1 MSRLRKRLPGL
12 LIDALMTLLCAW
24 ALVLPGLR
32 VAMLQQESFH
42 ALLLLAGMSVVAS
55 GLSLLQGK
63 ARTVFYPALF
73 ALLAASLLTGSQL
86 PGALKTLLDGFIS
99 GKPTLNVVALYSDV
113 LLEAALFL
121 TLIYARLLVH
131 GEPIFSTPLL
141 LSSGLMLWFSGA
153 RASVT
158 DFIPLILAMPLLFV
172 FGMQGEE
179 PLRPVRESGSL
190 TRLLRALPVVILI
203 ALNALALTPPYRQTE
218 PTLEA
223 QADKIRQYINDHYFF
238 TDSRENFSL
247 AAEGYQPMGEEGLGG
262 KPLISNVPVLSV
274 QTGSRVYLRG
284 TILDLYSGRQWFDS
298 LSNERYGYTSA
309 RFAGLRDTL
318 LDMKLPVEGLRIATE
333 EIEISVLNPFPSTIF
348 VPQRLRRLDMGE
360 GMVPYF
366 NASSELFITR
376 NLQVGDTYTLRY
388 EPYMAGTKAT
398 DALALKTRG
407 MLDARYDSLLSGS
420 YTQLPQHL
428 KPDGQVAKLAWGI
441 VGDEQDPYTMATAI
455 RNYLKTH
462 YAYTLEVETAPNDLD
477 FTAHFLFESKQ
488 GYCTYFAT
496 AMTVLARSVGL
507 PSRYVEGFVA
517 LPGTEGEPSVVTG
530 QQAHAWTEIFIPA
543 LGWVGFDATNS
554 TGDQPPPDE
563 STPPPEEP
571 QPSSTPEPQDEPS
584 PEPTQD
590 PGETEPSDQPAAPET
605 TPSPMPPEQ
614 DSTQPDSNL
623 PRTPNRW
630 WIWLLLL
637 AIIALI
643 VWRVRETEPD
653 RLTGKTAMRDKQVLI
668 YWQALTA
675 LRAIAGQALL
685 PSETIRDYAQR
696 SAPEDHGFLSL
707 ADTVS
712 AIVYGRHIPDQ
723 GRVTVAKQYY
733 RSAFLALSP
742 YKRLWAVTQRVWRD
756 TRCRIKRLP
765 AQLRTMLRQIV
776 KLGRK

>member
-1 MSRLRKRLPGL
+1 MSRLRERLPGL
-12 LIDALMTLLCAW
+12 LVDTLMTLLCAW
-24 ALVLPGLR
+24 SFVLPGLR
-32 VAMLQQESFH
+32 AAMLQQESPY
-42 ALLLLAGMSVVAS
+42 ALLLLAGMSAAAS
-55 GLSLLQGK
+55 GLSLLRGK
-63 ARTVFYPALF
+63 ARTLIYPALF
-73 ALLAASLLTGSQL
+73 VLLAVWLLAGSRF
-86 PGALKTLLDGFIS
+86 PGALKTLLDGFVS
-99 GKPTLNVVALYSDV
+99 GKPALNAVALYSDV
-113 LLEAALFL
+113 LLDAALFF

-131 GEPIFSTPLL
+131 GEALFSVPLL

-153 RASVT
+153 RASVS
-158 DFIPLILAMPLLFV
+158 DFIPLILAAPLLFV

-179 PLRPVRESGSL
+179 TLRPGLEPGSL
-190 TRLLRALPVVILI
+190 KRILRALPVVILI
-203 ALNALALTPPYRQTE
+203 ALAALALTPPFRQTE
-218 PTLEA
+218 PKLEA
-223 QADKIRQYINDHYFF
+223 QADKIRQYINDHFFF

-274 QTGSRVYLRG
+274 QTSSRVYLRG
-284 TILDLYSGRQWFDS
+284 TILDLYNGRQWFDS

-318 LDMKLPVEGLRIATE
+318 LDVKLPAESLRTAAE
-333 EIEISVLNPFPSTIF
+333 EIDISVLNPFPSTVF

-376 NLQVGDTYTLRY
+376 NLEVGDSYTLRY
-388 EPYMAGTKAT
+388 EPYMAGTQAT
-398 DALALKTRG
+398 DELAMRLRG

-428 KPDGQVAKLAWGI
+428 KPDGQVAKLARGI
-441 VGDEQDPYTMATAI
+441 VGDERDPYTMAMLI

-462 YAYTLEVETAPNDLD
+462 YAYTLDVEAAPNDLD

-507 PSRYVEGFVA
+507 PSRYIEGFVA
-517 LPGTEGEPSVVTG
+517 LPGTDGGPGVVTG
-530 QQAHAWTEIFIPA
+530 QQAHAWTEVFIPA
-543 LGWVGFDATNS
+543 LGWVGFDATS
-554 TGDQPPPDE
+554 TTGDQPPPSDA
-563 STPPPEEP
+563 SAPPPEEP
-571 QPSSTPEPQDEPS
+571 EPTLAPEPQQEPS

-590 PGETEPSDQPAAPET
+590 PGDPKPSDQPAAPQI
-605 TPSPMPPEQ
+605 TPSPIPPEQ
-614 DSTQPDSNL
+614 DSTLPDTGRS
-623 PRTPNRW
+623 RTPSLW
-630 WIWLLLL
+630 WLWLLLA

-653 RLTGKTAMRDKQVLI
+653 RLAGKTAMRDKQVLI

-675 LRAIAGQALL
+675 LRAIAGHAVL
-685 PSETIRDYAQR
+685 PSETLRDYAVR

-712 AIVYGRHIPDQ
+712 AVMYGRHVPDRE
-723 GRVTVAKQYY
+723 RVTVAKQYY
-733 RSAFLALSP
+733 RGAFLALP
-742 YKRLWAVTQRVWRD
+742 PFKRLWAAAQRVWLD
-756 TRCRIKRLP
+756 TSGRVKRVPSL
-765 AQLRTMLRQIV
+765 LRAALRELV
-776 KLGRK
+776 KPKR

>member
-1 MSRLRKRLPGL
+1 MSRLRERLPGL

-32 VAMLQQESFH
+32 ILMLQQESFH
-42 ALLLLAGMSVVAS
+42 ALLLLAGMSLLSS
-55 GLSLLQGK
+55 GLPQLPVR
-63 ARTVFYPALF
+63 ARRVVYPALI

-141 LSSGLMLWFSGA
+141 LSSGLMLWFAGA

-158 DFIPLILAMPLLFV
+158 DFIPLIFAMPMLFV

-179 PLRPVRESGSL
+179 PMRPARESGSL
-190 TRLLRALPVVILI
+190 ARLLRALPVVILI
-203 ALNALALTPPYRQTE
+203 ALTALALTPPYRQTE
-218 PTLEA
+218 PRLEA
-223 QADKIRQYINDHYFF
+223 QADKIRQYINDHFFF

-298 LSNERYGYTSA
+298 MSNERYGYTSA

-318 LDMKLPVEGLRIATE
+318 LDMKLPREGLRMPAE
-333 EIEISVLNPFPSTIF
+333 EIDISVLNPFPSTIF

-376 NLQVGDTYTLRY
+376 NLQVGDTYTLRH

-398 DALALKTRG
+398 DALALRMRG
-407 MLDARYDSLLSGS
+407 ILDARYDSLLSGS

-428 KPDGQVAKLAWGI
+428 KPDGQVAMLARDI
-441 VGDEQDPYTMATAI
+441 VGDEQDPYTMAMAI

-517 LPGTEGEPSVVTG
+517 LPGTGGEPSVVTG

-543 LGWVGFDATNS
+543 LGWVGFDATSS
-554 TGDQPPPDE
+554 TGDQPPPPDT

-571 QPSSTPEPQDEPS
+571 EPSSTPEPQEEPS

-590 PGETEPSDQPAAPET
+590 PGEPEPSDQPAVPEP
-605 TPSPMPPEQ
+605 TPSPIPPEQ
-614 DSTQPDSNL
+614 DSTQPDTGT
-623 PRTPNRW
+623 PKAPNRW
-630 WIWLLLL
+630 WIWLILL
-637 AIIALI
+637 ALIALI
-643 VWRVRETEPD
+643 VWRVRATQPD
-653 RLTGKTAMRDKQVLI
+653 RLAAGTALPDKQILI
-668 YWQALTA
+668 YWQALMA
-675 LRAIAGQALL
+675 LLAVAGKPIL
-685 PSETIRDYAQR
+685 PSETLRDYAQR
-696 SAPEDHGFLSL
+696 SAPDDHGFLSL
-707 ADTVS
+707 ADTIS
-712 AIVYGRHIPDQ
+712 AVIYGRHRPDQ
-723 GRVTVAKQYY
+723 SRITAARLQY
-733 RSAFLALSP
+733 RGAFLALPAYRRSWAVALRVWHDSKAQVRRLP
-742 YKRLWAVTQRVWRD
+742 GRLWA
-756 TRCRIKRLP
+756 LLM
-765 AQLRTMLRQIV
+765 QLIRR
-776 KLGRK
+776 RR